1 LSNDELNKDEQT
13 KEERELN
20 LVSEYKIGHTTYTVR
35 LFFNFE
41 RGETLED
48 VIQRLILKDAC
59 LA

>member
-1 LSNDELNKDEQT
+1 MSRILETE
-13 KEERELN
+13 KEERDEQN
-20 LVSEYKIGHTTYTVR
+20 NPLVSEYKIGHTTYTVR

-48 VIQRLILKDAC
+48 VIQRLILKDAG